1 VKSRLNTALAL
12 ATAVATLAVV
22 PAAASPIGGGGPPP
36 PPKVN
41 QLVVFRDG
49 SFKEKTTRAKRVA
62 VHIGKRRCVVGAGT
76 PLAALVASKVA
87 KIGLRDYGSCSSRAR
102 DAAGLFVR
110 KLGPDANAGQD
121 GWVYKVGRRTGSA
134 GAADPSGPFGH
145 GTLKHGA
152 HVLWF
157 YCHMQGS
164 SCQRTL
170 SFDQVTTQPPGAVVI
185 HVGAYDD
192 RGKGI
197 PAAGVTVHVGPAS
210 GVTDQNGAVTIAAG
224 VGKHTMYADGGGFVR
239 TFDTTVELQ

>member
-1 VKSRLNTALAL
+1 VRLAL
-12 ATAVATLAVV
+12 KAVLAVGVAAAAVA
-22 PAAASPIGGGGPPP
+22 PAAASPIGGGGPSP

-49 SFKEKTTRAKRVA
+49 SFREKTTRARRVA
-62 VHIGKRRCVVGAGT
+62 VHVGGRRCVVGAGT
-76 PLAALVASKVA
+76 PLAALVVSKVA
-87 KIGLRDYGSCSSRAR
+87 KIGLRDFGSCSRRAR
-102 DAAGLFVR
+102 DATGLFVR

-121 GWVYKVGRRTGSA
+121 GWVYKVGRKAGSA

-145 GTLKHGA
+145 GRLKYGA

-170 SFDQVTTQPPGAVVI
+170 SFDQMDTEPPGALLV
-185 HVGAYDD
+185 HVGAYNDQ
-192 RGKGI
+192 GKGI
-197 PAAGVTVHVGPAS
+197 PAAGVTVHIDSVT
-210 GVTDQNGAVTIAAG
+210 GVTDQTGAVRIVGG
-224 VGKHTMYADGGGFVR
+224 VGRHTLYADGGGYVR

>member
-1 VKSRLNTALAL
+1 VRRALKTALGLCAGAAL
-12 ATAVATLAVV
+12 AVA
-22 PAAASPIGGGGPPP
+22 PAAASPVGGGGPPP
-36 PPKVN
+36 APKVN
-41 QLVVFRDG
+41 QLVVFRDR

-62 VHIGKRRCVVGAGT
+62 VHLGRRRCVVGDGT

-87 KIGLRDYGSCSSRAR
+87 KVGLHDFGACSSRAR

-145 GTLKHGA
+145 GKLKFGA

-157 YCHMQGS
+157 YCHMRGS

-170 SFDQVTTQPPGAVVI
+170 SFDEIDTQPPGAVVA

-197 PAAGVTVHVGPAS
+197 PAAGVTVHVGSAS
-210 GVTDQNGAVTIAAG
+210 GVTDKTGAVTIAAG
-224 VGKHTMYADGGGFVR
+224 VGKHAMHADGGGYVR
-239 TFDTTVELQ
+239 SFDTTVELQ